1 MAMKI
6 THFGHACVL
15 LEYDTPEPT
24 RILIDPGAYS
34 QGFESADDIDAVLFT
49 HSHADHVDVKRL
61 PALVAA
67 NPGVKITADV
77 ATAATLT
84 DQAVAHQMIAP
95 GDALSVAGIGVDVL
109 GGDHAIIHCDV
120 PNVPN
125 NGYLIDGRILHPG
138 DAFVDAPD
146 SVEVLFL
153 PVGGPWMKIGEAVDY
168 LRTINPTVVIPIHQA
183 GLAQVHQDL
192 HYSLLRNL
200 GPKSCEVL
208 VLEHGVALSI

>member
-1 MAMKI
+1 
-6 THFGHACVL
+6 VL
-15 LEYDTPEPT
+15 LEYATPEST

-34 QGFESADDIDAVLFT
+34 PGFESIGDLDAVLFT

-61 PALVAA
+61 PSLVAA
-67 NPGVKITADV
+67 SPGISVAADS

-84 DQAVAHQMIAP
+84 ENAVAHQVTAP
-95 GDALSVAGIGVDVL
+95 GDALSVGGVGVDVL
-109 GGDHAIIHCDV
+109 GGDHAVIHCDV

-125 NGYLIDGRILHPG
+125 NGYLIDGHALHPG

-153 PVGGPWMKIGEAVDY
+153 PIGGPWMKIGEAVDY
-168 LRTINPTVVIPIHQA
+168 LRTINPRVVIPIHQA
-183 GLAQVHQDL
+183 GLAQVHQEL

-200 GPKSCEVL
+200 GPKNSEVL
-208 VLEHGVALSI
+208 VLEHGVAVSI